1 MTLPRIGQYMS
12 TPSYFCLCLNERVA
26 LVHSA
31 APVIQ
36 EATFLFLGK
45 IYAVVD
51 YVLRLL
57 GGQSTKK
64 QKSSQKT

>member
-12 TPSYFCLCLNERVA
+12 TPSYFCLCLNGRAA
-26 LVHSA
+26 LVHSV

-36 EATFLFLGK
+36 KATFLFLGK
-45 IYAVVD
+45 IYDVVD
-51 YVLRLL
+51 YVLILL

>member
-1 MTLPRIGQYMS
+1 MS
-12 TPSYFCLCLNERVA
+12 TPSYFCLCLNGRAA

-45 IYAVVD
+45 IYVVVD
-51 YVLRLL
+51 CPKTAWRTIDKEAKVLSKDLRRLIIIL
-57 GGQSTKK
+57 
-64 QKSSQKT
+64 